1 MSVTQIERGERTSNW
16 GDVEQL
22 GTHHISTLPRYWM
35 TRLYVALSTLT
46 SILVSWFEPTTLT
59 HRLISQSGEQGWAMV
74 GLLAIVCLLAILD
87 VVVND
92 LLPTRFAFAAA
103 KRYRHLI
110 YIALSMGIV
119 CMSYVF
125 IVGEGGWFR
134 PLVLPFWVDASFAA
148 FVAFLDL
155 FQRHRAPQ

>member
-1 MSVTQIERGERTSNW
+1 MSVTQVESEHISNW

-22 GTHHISTLPRYWM
+22 GAHHISTLPRYWM
-35 TRLYVALSTLT
+35 TRLYVALSAFAT
-46 SILVSWFEPTTLT
+46 IVVIWWEPAALT
-59 HRLISQSGEQGWAMV
+59 HRLITQSGLPGWYLV
-74 GLLAIVCLLAILD
+74 GALAALALFGVID

-92 LLPTRFAFAAA
+92 MLPDRFRIRCA

-110 YIALSMGIV
+110 YIALATGLA

-125 IVGEGGWFR
+125 VAGDGGWFR

-148 FVAFLDL
+148 LVAFLDL
-155 FQRHRAPQ
+155 FQRHRRPQ